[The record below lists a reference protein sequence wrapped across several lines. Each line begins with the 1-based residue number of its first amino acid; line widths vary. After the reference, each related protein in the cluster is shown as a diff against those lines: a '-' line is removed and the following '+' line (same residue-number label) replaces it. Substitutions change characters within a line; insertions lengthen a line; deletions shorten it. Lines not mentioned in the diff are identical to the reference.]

1 VAIRKKAF
9 HGHPNLHAHHHPI
22 VIVANIII
30 IISISI
36 SIIIIIMTS
45 VVRDKTSGCG
55 DGVPDFETT
64 PIRSIDGT
72 LGFLPFSAQT
82 DRTDPY
88 QNVAVDFLSY

>member
-1 VAIRKKAF
+1 MAIRKKAF
-9 HGHPNLHAHHHPI
+9 HGHPNLHANHHPI
-22 VIVANIII
+22 VIVANII
-30 IISISI
+30 
-36 SIIIIIMTS
+36 IIIIIMTS

>member
-30 IISISI
+30 
-36 SIIIIIMTS
+36 IIIIIMTS